1 MVRLAP
7 LALLPL
13 LGLTGCL
20 ALEMERESLPLV
32 KSAPAARLMRPERLV
47 STSPAMK
54 ESSERVVQVGQ
65 RLILANPQVGLRP
78 LFITV
83 GVPNPEIF
91 HKGSSL
97 GGCQVVVSEGLVRL
111 CPSDAELAAVLALE
125 LGKIVTEREA
135 LASPA
140 ARLGNVRLPPGEAI
154 GPDSGGTFGSSDG
167 TRMMELAHYEA
178 RRRERAAKS
187 GPPDPKALARMY
199 LAKAKY
205 EPATLD
211 KVQPLLRKAEDH
223 FELEKTIGLTVLPPP
238 PPSSPAVSAPTR

>member
-1 MVRLAP
+1 MSRLAP
-7 LALLPL
+7 LALVPL
-13 LGLTGCL
+13 LGLAGCL
-20 ALEMERESLPLV
+20 GLETQREALPLV
-32 KSAPAARLMRPERLV
+32 KSAPVARLLQPERRV
-47 STSPAMK
+47 SSSPAMK
-54 ESSERVVQVGQ
+54 ESSERVVMVGQ
-65 RLILANPQVGLRP
+65 RLVLANPQIGLRP

-83 GVPNPEIF
+83 GVPHAEIF

-140 ARLGNVRLPPGEAI
+140 ARLGNDRPPPGEAI

-167 TRMMELAHYEA
+167 TRMMEMARYEA
-178 RRRERAAKS
+178 RRKERAAKS
-187 GPPDPKALARMY
+187 GPPDPKALAQNY

-205 EPATLD
+205 DPTTLD
-211 KVQPLLRKAEDH
+211 KVRPLLRKAEDH
-223 FELEKTIGLTVLPPP
+223 FEMEKSIGLTVLPPP
-238 PPSSPAVSAPTR
+238 PPSSPPAK